1 MKRLA
6 RPLALVVAGAA
17 LGWSGATLAQEPASA
32 RAAVAAAVERAWPG
46 AKLGDVDEDEL
57 ELAGFEAEVKA
68 GGHELDVRLAPDG
81 TIVEVSREA
90 TPDELPAPVKER
102 LAALGG
108 AVGDLTR
115 VERRAQLQAVA
126 LPAPVITWEVTLT
139 RKGGERAGRFD
150 VRLGADGAVL
160 SEERDDDAAG
170 EGEGKGKG
178 EDDEERD
185 EPSRGGTR
193 R

>member
-102 LAALGG
+102 LTALGG

-139 RKGGERAGRFD
+139 RKAGERAGRFD
-150 VRLGADGAVL
+150 VRLGAVGAVL
-160 SEERDDDAAG
+160 SEERDDEPAREREH
-170 EGEGKGKG
+170 EGER
-178 EDDEERD
+178 DEGERD